1 MSELIPVWDWQAIFV
16 APWTTDFPIYGWIF
30 LMGFLV
36 CAACGLAGNYLI
48 LRRMALVGDAI
59 SHSVLPGL
67 AIAFL
72 AANAWAS
79 HHASPESGALGADG
93 AGHGISYG
101 FSIFM
106 GALIAGVLTTLIIEM
121 IHTRTRIKQ
130 DAAIGITF
138 STLFA
143 FGVVL
148 ISVYA
153 DKVDLDADC
162 VLHGEIAFVSIQP
175 FIQIGGHEVAPA
187 PVIRMGMVT
196 LLTLGLIV
204 IFYKELLVSSFDPGL
219 ASSMGIN
226 ATFVHYA
233 LMCWLSVIVVSAFEA
248 VGAILVIAMLIL
260 PGATASMLTTRFPIV
275 LGLSVLHAAASS
287 ILGLHLAIWLNS
299 STAGCMVVAGSGL
312 FCLTWLF
319 SPSQGLL
326 QRWMKRRGR
335 AALGGSSQEGNSV
348 IPQS

>member
-1 MSELIPVWDWQAIFV
+1 MNELIPAWDWQTVVV
-16 APWTTDFPIYGWIF
+16 APWTTDLPIYGWIV
-30 LMGFLV
+30 LMGFFV

-67 AIAFL
+67 AIGFL
-72 AANAWAS
+72 VANAWS
-79 HHASPESGALGADG
+79 VGGGADD
-93 AGHGISYG
+93 ASASSHGFSYG
-101 FSIFM
+101 LAVFIGSLVAGIVTTM
-106 GALIAGVLTTLIIEM
+106 LIEII
-121 IHTRTRIKQ
+121 HKRTRIKQ

-143 FGVVL
+143 LGVVL

-175 FIQIGGHEVAPA
+175 FTSLAGHEIAPD
-187 PVIRMGMVT
+187 PVVRMGMVA
-196 LLTLGLIV
+196 LLTLGLV
-204 IFYKELLVSSFDPGL
+204 LLFYKELLVSSFDPGL

-226 ATFVHYA
+226 ATCVHYA
-233 LMCWLSVIVVSAFEA
+233 LMCWLSVIVISAFEA

-260 PGATASMLTTRFPIV
+260 PGATASLLTTRFPKV
-275 LGLSVLHAAASS
+275 MMLSILHAALSTVV
-287 ILGLHLAIWLNS
+287 GVHLAIWLNS

-312 FCLTWLF
+312 FGLAWAF

-326 QRWMKRRGR
+326 KQWWRRR
-335 AALGGSSQEGNSV
+335 RTPLPDAQV
-348 IPQS
+348 IAPDHSDVEVP

>member
-1 MSELIPVWDWQAIFV
+1 MRALIPTWDWHTIFV
-16 APWTTDFPIYGWIF
+16 APWTTDFAIYGWIF

-72 AANAWAS
+72 AANAWRTGMAAEVNGMVDTGGQEPGMI
-79 HHASPESGALGADG
+79 HGFAMFTGA
-93 AGHGISYG
+93 
-101 FSIFM
+101 M
-106 GALIAGVLTTLIIEM
+106 VAGVVTTLMIEII
-121 IHTRTRIKQ
+121 HKHTRIKQ

-143 FGVVL
+143 LGVVL

-175 FIQIGGHEVAPA
+175 FFSLSGVEIAPA
-187 PVIRMGMVT
+187 SVVLMGLVAI
-196 LLTLGLIV
+196 LTLGLIV
-204 IFYKELLVSSFDPGL
+204 VFYKELLVSSFDPGL
-219 ASSMGIN
+219 ASSMGIH
-226 ATFVHYA
+226 AGFVHYA

-260 PGATASMLTTRFPIV
+260 PGATASMLSTRFPVV
-275 LGLSVLHAAASS
+275 LSLSLLHAAVSS

-299 STAGCMVVAGSGL
+299 STAGSMVVAGAGL
-312 FCLTWLF
+312 FGLVWLF

-326 QRWMKRRGR
+326 RRWVWLRKNKRS
-335 AALGGSSQEGNSV
+335 ALQAESLHPPYGC
-348 IPQS
+348 